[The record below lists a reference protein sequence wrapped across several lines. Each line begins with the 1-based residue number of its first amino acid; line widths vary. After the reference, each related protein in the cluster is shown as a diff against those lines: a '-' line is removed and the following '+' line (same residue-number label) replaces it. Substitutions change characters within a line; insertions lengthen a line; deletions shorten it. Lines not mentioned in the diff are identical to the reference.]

1 MKIKKEVVVPNPGQ
15 SFKLF
20 TPRLKNYFFWHY
32 HPEYELVYV
41 EATTGIRHV
50 GQHIS
55 SFMESDLVL
64 IGPNIPHLNFDY
76 GLKTEYHQIVV
87 QLKENFLGDAFN
99 ETPELKLIQ
108 QLFDKAYL
116 GLSFTGETKQAVAE
130 KLKYMHQLDHLEQ
143 LLCLLEIFQT
153 LATSHEVTELNE
165 QDTSIKLFLNDK
177 IRMGAVY
184 KYIHANYNETPDVNK
199 VAASVHLS
207 TAAFCRY
214 FKKQTKM
221 TFTEFVNQYRITQ
234 AKTLL
239 LQDKNISE
247 VCYEVGFESLSYFN
261 KLFKKINGEN
271 PSYLKKGMLNLY
283 NYRPYFFYYPEVP
296 NKVYASQSSSHLH
309 ELLQHCSRRHSM
321 FRLHFW
327 QEL

>member
-1 MKIKKEVVVPNPGQ
+1 VKIKKEIVVTNPGQ

-50 GQHIS
+50 GQHVS
-55 SFMESDLVL
+55 SFMGSDLVL
-64 IGPNIPHLNFDY
+64 IGSNIPHLNFDY
-76 GLKTEYHQIVV
+76 GLKTEYHQIVI
-87 QLKENFLGDAFN
+87 QLKENFLSDAFN
-99 ETPELKLIQ
+99 ETPELQQIR
-108 QLFDKAYL
+108 QLFDKASL
-116 GLSFTGETKQAVAE
+116 GLSFHGKTKVTVAN
-130 KLKYMHQLDHLEQ
+130 KLQKMHQLNYFDQ
-143 LLCLLEIFQT
+143 LLCLLEILQI
-153 LATSHEVTELNE
+153 LATSHEVSELNE

-177 IRMGAVY
+177 IRMGTIY
-184 KYIHANYNETPDVNK
+184 KYIHANYNESPDVNK

-207 TAAFCRY
+207 TSAFCRY

-221 TFTEFVNQYRITQ
+221 TFTESVNQYKITQ

-247 VCYEVGFESLSYFN
+247 VCYDVGFESLSYFN

-271 PSYLKKGMLNLY
+271 PSAFKKRY
-283 NYRPYFFYYPEVP
+283 T
-296 NKVYASQSSSHLH
+296 
-309 ELLQHCSRRHSM
+309 
-321 FRLHFW
+321 
-327 QEL
+327 

>member
-1 MKIKKEVVVPNPGQ
+1 MKIKKEIIVPDPGQ
-15 SFKLF
+15 SFKF
-20 TPRLKNYFFWHY
+20 GTPRLKNYFFWHY

-50 GQHIS
+50 GQNIS
-55 SFMESDLVL
+55 GFMGSDLVL

-76 GLKTEYHQIVV
+76 GVKTEYRQIVV
-87 QLKENFLGDAFN
+87 QLKENFLGDAFK
-99 ETPELKLIQ
+99 ETPEFTAIH
-108 QLFDKAYL
+108 QLFEKAYL
-116 GLSFTGETKQAVAE
+116 GLSFSGKTKEVVAE
-130 KLKYMHQLDHLEQ
+130 KLKHMRRLGHFEQ
-143 LLCLLEIFQT
+143 LLCLLEIFQM
-153 LATSHEVTELNE
+153 LAASDEFVELNE
-165 QDTSIKLFLNDK
+165 QDTSVKLFLNDK
-177 IRMGAVY
+177 IRMGAIY

-247 VCYEVGFESLSYFN
+247 VCYEVGIESLSYFN
-261 KLFKKINGEN
+261 KLFKKITREN
-271 PSYLKKGMLNLY
+271 PSAFKK
-283 NYRPYFFYYPEVP
+283 R
-296 NKVYASQSSSHLH
+296 YA
-309 ELLQHCSRRHSM
+309 
-321 FRLHFW
+321 
-327 QEL
+327 

>member
-1 MKIKKEVVVPNPGQ
+1 LLSIDTYPIFCKGIVALQEIQGVKIKKEIVLPDPGQ

-41 EATTGIRHV
+41 EASNGIRHV
-50 GQHIS
+50 GQNIS

-76 GLKTEYHQIVV
+76 GLKTEYRQIVI
-87 QLKENFLGDAFN
+87 QLKEHFLGDAFN
-99 ETPELKLIQ
+99 ETPELATIQ
-108 QLFDKAYL
+108 HLFEKAYL
-116 GLSFTGETKQAVAE
+116 GLSFGGKTKKAVAE
-130 KLKYMHQLDHLEQ
+130 KLKYMRRFGHFEQ
-143 LLCLLEIFQT
+143 LLCLLEIFQI
-153 LATSHEVTELNE
+153 LATSDEVIELNE
-165 QDTSIKLFLNDK
+165 QDTSVKLFLNDK
-177 IRMGAVY
+177 IRMGAIY

-239 LQDKNISE
+239 LQDISISE
-247 VCYEVGFESLSYFN
+247 ACYEVGFESLSYFN
-261 KLFKKINGEN
+261 KLFKKIAGEN
-271 PSYLKKGMLNLY
+271 PSAFKKRY
-283 NYRPYFFYYPEVP
+283 
-296 NKVYASQSSSHLH
+296 
-309 ELLQHCSRRHSM
+309 C
-321 FRLHFW
+321 
-327 QEL
+327 